1 MSYITPEESLV
12 SFLPTLPKELRNPEL
27 LVTTP
32 LPPCKRCSTET
43 HEQTNDIKQKIL
55 QSFPYISGGDYVKVI
70 RQDSKEPSSPLRVG
84 IMLSGGP
91 APGGHNVLTG
101 LFDGLKKIHPDSVL
115 LGFIEGGQGII
126 DQEYIVI
133 SSEFL
138 HSYRNSGGFNIIST
152 GRKSIV
158 TEENKQK
165 CLQTA
170 KDLNLDGLVI
180 VGGDGS
186 NTATAILA
194 NYFASNGAKTT
205 VVGVPKTI
213 DGDLYGKFLELPFGF
228 DSATKFYSNLI
239 GNISRDALS
248 CQAHYHFI
256 KLMGR
261 SASHIALECALQT
274 HPNMV
279 LIGEEIA
286 AKNLSLKAIVSEI
299 CTVIAERASIGK
311 YYGIILIPEGII
323 EFIPEIK
330 LLVEEINSHPH
341 STNIEKKLS
350 AKSQRLLQSFPKKVQ
365 DQLLHDRDAHGNVY
379 VSKISVDSF
388 LIYLVE
394 KELRENFTNVPF
406 NAVSHFLGYEG
417 RCCLPS
423 AFDNDYGYS
432 LGIGASVLVKNKNNG
447 YLSCI
452 DNLTQP
458 PEQRN
463 FRGVPIS
470 SMLTFLQNASG
481 ETIPMIKKHLVDISS
496 PAFLKLQL
504 YRKIWSLEDSYRFPG
519 PIQIQYPPETS
530 SDTFCPFTLLIN
542 KLDDSYAV
550 KKLTANHR
558 CIEIPD

>member
-1 MSYITPEESLV
+1 MPYITPEECLS
-12 SFLPTLPKELRNPEL
+12 SFSPTLPKELRNPEL
-27 LVTTP
+27 LVTIPAPT
-32 LPPCKRCSTET
+32 CKACSSKTGD
-43 HEQTNDIKQKIL
+43 QTDEITQKIL
-55 QSFPYISGGDYVKVI
+55 LAFPHISKGGYVKAVK
-70 RQDSKEPSSPLRVG
+70 QGSPEHNCPLRVG

-91 APGGHNVLTG
+91 APGGHNVLSG
-101 LFDGLKKIHPDSVL
+101 LFDGLKKIHPDSIL

-126 DQEYIVI
+126 NQEYVAI

-152 GRKSIV
+152 GRQSIV
-158 TEENKQK
+158 TKDNKKK
-165 CLQTA
+165 CLTA
-170 KDLNLDGLVI
+170 AQNLDLDGLVI

-194 NYFASNGAKTT
+194 NYFAENNSKTT

-213 DGDLYGKFLELPFGF
+213 DGDIHSKYLELPFGF

-261 SASHIALECALQT
+261 SASHIALECAFQT

-311 YYGIILIPEGII
+311 YYGVVLIPEGII

-330 LLVEEINSHPH
+330 LLIEEINSLPT
-341 STNIEKKLS
+341 SENIENLLS
-350 AKSQRLLQSFPKKVQ
+350 EKSQRLLQSFPKKVQ
-365 DQLLHDRDAHGNVY
+365 HQLLSDRDAHGNVY

-394 KELRENFTNVPF
+394 KELRENFKNVPF

-423 AFDNDYGYS
+423 AFDNDYGYA
-432 LGIGASVLVKNKNNG
+432 LGVGAAVLVKNKNNG

-452 DNLTQP
+452 DNLMLT
-458 PEQRN
+458 PENRN

-470 SMLTFLQNASG
+470 GMLTLLKNASG

-496 PAFLKLQL
+496 PAFQKLEL

-519 PIQIQYPPETS
+519 PLQIQYPQKHLQTHFAHLP
-530 SDTFCPFTLLIN
+530 
-542 KLDDSYAV
+542 Y
-550 KKLTANHR
+550 
-558 CIEIPD
+558 